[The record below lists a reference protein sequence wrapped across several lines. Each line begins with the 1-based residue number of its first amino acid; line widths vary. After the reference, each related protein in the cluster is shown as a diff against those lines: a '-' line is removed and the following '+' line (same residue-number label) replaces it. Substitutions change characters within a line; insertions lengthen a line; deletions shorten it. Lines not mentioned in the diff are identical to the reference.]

1 MGWADSPPPT
11 PLHGSKRCTVSQGSG
26 QWFIFHFMKWVGGG
40 GRDSCCSFCLRTRI
54 LSSTKGFCFTG
65 GILITLFPALRDVA
79 RVLVFEKQLC
89 K

>member
-11 PLHGSKRCTVSQGSG
+11 PLQGSKHCTVSQGSG
-26 QWFIFHFMKWVGGG
+26 QWFIFHFMNGGA
-40 GRDSCCSFCLRTRI
+40 GRDSCYSFCLRTRI
-54 LSSTKGFCFTG
+54 LSSTKGFCITG

-79 RVLVFEKQLC
+79 RVLVFEKQLY